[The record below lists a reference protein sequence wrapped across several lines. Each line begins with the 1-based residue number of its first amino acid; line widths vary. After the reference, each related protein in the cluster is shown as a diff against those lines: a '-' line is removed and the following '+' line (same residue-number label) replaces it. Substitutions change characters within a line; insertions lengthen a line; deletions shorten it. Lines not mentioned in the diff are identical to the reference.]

1 MGRSETDKGTRELV
15 QMKGKLEKRQQEI
28 LILQSLATEFAM
40 ARVKEDL
47 LAITRNQLRSL
58 LTFWELGVGT
68 INEDGCTMSP
78 FLFELDGMST
88 THPRYQEM
96 LYMKYPLADD
106 VCDRIFSSPEPV
118 MFYLREMAEK
128 GPLPEYFQVQLE
140 CGVSRILMA
149 RLCTGEKAIGFM
161 GMTLADERP
170 LSPDQLQLVKHISHL
185 MAIAVSNIL
194 ANEDIQRRQLERET
208 LLCLTTDIASARTAG
223 DLMTL
228 IRQKLK
234 NLLGYTNT
242 GLTSLDREKKICTSI
257 VLDPESTCIGHPDYK
272 KAITHAY
279 RLYDNLA
286 FEKALTTDKTVV
298 YSLKTLARQSGMPSY
313 VTVPYESGLKIMCIT
328 RLSHGDEVF
337 GFWFVYY
344 DNEAALDDGKLR
356 LIEGLSSQLSVA
368 LSNILANEDIQRRQ
382 QERETLLS
390 LSTDVASV
398 RTIEDLMV
406 TIRLKLKQ
414 LLGFTNT
421 GMTFADKQKMTCT
434 PVLADPNSTA
444 SGHPEYK
451 RAYAQ
456 VYSIYDG
463 LGFEQS
469 FASDKLVVFNLEKLA
484 KQGNMPLYVTIPYE
498 SGLKKM
504 CITRLCHRGE
514 ILGFWLIYYDDES
527 SLDDSRLRL
536 IEGLS
541 NQLSVALSNIIAN
554 DIITRSLLAV
564 KHQKQQLKEEKTYL
578 MEEIAKSNNSW
589 DLVGESRA
597 MQAIFKLVEQVA
609 EWDSTVLILGETG
622 TGKELIA
629 RAIHNN
635 SPRKNKMMV
644 KVNCAALPAL
654 LIESELFGHER
665 GSFTGAFERRIGKFE
680 LAHDGT
686 LFLDEIG
693 ELPLEL
699 QVKLLRALQE
709 REIERVGG
717 KTTIKI
723 NVRIVAATNRDLEK
737 EMMAGR
743 FRSDLYYRL
752 NIFPIQLP
760 PLRER
765 KEDIPFLTAHF
776 IKLHAKKIA
785 KRIEAVN
792 PSVLQELMKYS
803 WPGNIRELENLL
815 ERSVLLASGNTI
827 QKINLPSTKWD
838 KETRAENEWPVSL
851 QSLAENEKHHI
862 LSVLK
867 YCGEQVS
874 GKNGAAAILGIPP
887 STLISRMKR
896 LGIAKAHVD
905 RNKIVINS

>member
-1 MGRSETDKGTRELV
+1 MGHSETDKSNGELV
-15 QMKGKLEKRQQEI
+15 QMKGKLEKRQQET

-40 ARVKEDL
+40 ARAKDDL

-68 INEDGCTMSP
+68 INDDGYTMSP

-96 LYMKYPLADD
+96 LYIKYPLADG
-106 VCDRIFSSPEPV
+106 VCDRIVDSPEPV

-140 CGVSRILMA
+140 CGVSRILMT
-149 RLCTGEKAIGFM
+149 RLCTGEKAVGLM
-161 GMTLADERP
+161 GMTLADERS

-194 ANEDIQRRQLERET
+194 ANEE
-208 LLCLTTDIASARTAG
+208 
-223 DLMTL
+223 
-228 IRQKLK
+228 
-234 NLLGYTNT
+234 
-242 GLTSLDREKKICTSI
+242 
-257 VLDPESTCIGHPDYK
+257 
-272 KAITHAY
+272 
-279 RLYDNLA
+279 
-286 FEKALTTDKTVV
+286 
-298 YSLKTLARQSGMPSY
+298 
-313 VTVPYESGLKIMCIT
+313 
-328 RLSHGDEVF
+328 
-337 GFWFVYY
+337 
-344 DNEAALDDGKLR
+344 
-356 LIEGLSSQLSVA
+356 
-368 LSNILANEDIQRRQ
+368 IQRRQ

-398 RTIEDLMV
+398 RTIEDLMT

-434 PVLADPNSTA
+434 PVLADLNSTA
-444 SGHPEYK
+444 SGHPGYK
-451 RAYAQ
+451 RAYSH

-463 LGFEQS
+463 LGFEQA
-469 FASDKLVVFNLEKLA
+469 FASDKPVIFNLEDLA
-484 KQGNMPLYVTIPYE
+484 KQENMPLYVTIPYE

-504 CITRLCHRGE
+504 CITRLCHRGD
-514 ILGFWLIYYDDES
+514 ILGFWMIYYDNHS
-527 SLDDSRLRL
+527 ALDGSRLRL

-541 NQLSVALSNIIAN
+541 NQLSVALSNILAN
-554 DIITRSLLAV
+554 DIITCNLQAV

-693 ELPLEL
+693 DLPLEL

-717 KTTIKI
+717 KTTIKV

-752 NIFPIQLP
+752 NIFPIELP

-776 IKLHAKKIA
+776 VKLHAKKIA
-785 KRIEAVN
+785 RRIDAVN
-792 PSVLQELMKYS
+792 PSVMQDLMKYN

-815 ERSVLLASGNTI
+815 ERSVLLASGDTI
-827 QKINLPSTKWD
+827 QKINLPSTKSD
-838 KETRAENEWPVSL
+838 KETRSENELPVSL
-851 QSLAENEKHHI
+851 QSLADNEKHHI

-905 RNKIVINS
+905 RSKIVIYS

>member
-1 MGRSETDKGTRELV
+1 MGRSETDKNNGELV
-15 QMKGKLEKRQQEI
+15 QMKGKLEKRQEEI
-28 LILQSLATEFAM
+28 LILQRLATEFAM

-58 LTFWELGVGT
+58 FTFWELGVGT
-68 INEDGCTMSP
+68 INDDGYSMSP
-78 FLFELDGMST
+78 FLL
-88 THPRYQEM
+88 
-96 LYMKYPLADD
+96 
-106 VCDRIFSSPEPV
+106 
-118 MFYLREMAEK
+118 AEK

-140 CGVSRILMA
+140 CGVSRILMT
-149 RLCTGEKAIGFM
+149 RLCTGEKAVGFIE
-161 GMTLADERP
+161 MTLADERP
-170 LSPDQLQLVKHISHL
+170 PSPGQLQLVKHISHL

-194 ANEDIQRRQLERET
+194 ANEEI
-208 LLCLTTDIASARTAG
+208 
-223 DLMTL
+223 
-228 IRQKLK
+228 K
-234 NLLGYTNT
+234 
-242 GLTSLDREKKICTSI
+242 
-257 VLDPESTCIGHPDYK
+257 
-272 KAITHAY
+272 
-279 RLYDNLA
+279 
-286 FEKALTTDKTVV
+286 
-298 YSLKTLARQSGMPSY
+298 
-313 VTVPYESGLKIMCIT
+313 
-328 RLSHGDEVF
+328 
-337 GFWFVYY
+337 
-344 DNEAALDDGKLR
+344 
-356 LIEGLSSQLSVA
+356 
-368 LSNILANEDIQRRQ
+368 RRQ
-382 QERETLLS
+382 QEREILLS

-398 RTIEDLMV
+398 RTIEDLMT

-421 GMTFADKQKMTCT
+421 GMTFANKEKMTCT
-434 PVLADPNSTA
+434 PVLADPDSTA
-444 SGHPEYK
+444 SSHPEYI
-451 RAYAQ
+451 RSYSH

-463 LGFEQS
+463 LGFEQA
-469 FASDKLVVFNLEKLA
+469 FASDKPVIFNLEDLA
-484 KQGNMPLYVTIPYE
+484 KKENMPLYVTIPYE

-514 ILGFWLIYYDDES
+514 ILGFWMIYYDIES
-527 SLDDSRLRL
+527 FADDSRLRL

-541 NQLSVALSNIIAN
+541 DQLSVALSNILAN
-554 DIITRSLLAV
+554 DIVTRNLQAV

-609 EWDSTVLILGETG
+609 KWDSTVLILGETG

-680 LAHDGT
+680 LAQDGT

-717 KTTIKI
+717 KATIKI

-737 EMMAGR
+737 DMMAGR

-776 IKLHAKKIA
+776 IKLHAKKID
-785 KRIEAVN
+785 KRIEAVD
-792 PSVLQELMKYS
+792 PSVLQDLMKYN

-815 ERSVLLASGNTI
+815 ERSVLLASGDTI
-827 QKINLPSTKWD
+827 QKIHLPSTKWGA
-838 KETRAENEWPVSL
+838 ETQSENEWPVRL
-851 QSLAENEKHHI
+851 QSLADNEKYHI

>member
-1 MGRSETDKGTRELV
+1 MGRSETGKGIGELV
-15 QMKGKLEKRQQEI
+15 DMQEQLKTKQQEV

-58 LTFWELGVGT
+58 FTFWELGVGT
-68 INEDGCTMSP
+68 INDDGYTMSP

-88 THPRYQEM
+88 THPGYQEM
-96 LYMKYPLADD
+96 LYMKYPLADG
-106 VCDRIFSSPEPV
+106 VCDRIFDSPEPV

-140 CGVSRILMA
+140 CGVSRILMT
-149 RLCTGEKAIGFM
+149 RLCAGEKAVGLM
-161 GMTLADERP
+161 GMTLADEKP

-194 ANEDIQRRQLERET
+194 ANEDIQRRQLEREA
-208 LLCLTTDIASARTAG
+208 LLCLSTDIASARTAG
-223 DLMTL
+223 DLMTF

-242 GLTSLDREKKICTSI
+242 GLTSLDREKNICTSI
-257 VLDPESTCIGHPDYK
+257 VLDPESTCINHPDYK
-272 KAITHAY
+272 KAVTHEF
-279 RLYDNLA
+279 RLYDGLA
-286 FEKALTTDKTVV
+286 FEKALATGKPVV
-298 YSLKTLARQSGMPSY
+298 FSLKDLARQGGMPSY
-313 VTVPYESGLKIMCIT
+313 VTVPYESGLKIMCTT

-344 DNEAALDDGKLR
+344 DSEAALDDGKLR

-368 LSNILANEDIQRRQ
+368 LSNILAN
-382 QERETLLS
+382 
-390 LSTDVASV
+390 
-398 RTIEDLMV
+398 
-406 TIRLKLKQ
+406 
-414 LLGFTNT
+414 
-421 GMTFADKQKMTCT
+421 
-434 PVLADPNSTA
+434 
-444 SGHPEYK
+444 
-451 RAYAQ
+451 
-456 VYSIYDG
+456 
-463 LGFEQS
+463 
-469 FASDKLVVFNLEKLA
+469 
-484 KQGNMPLYVTIPYE
+484 
-498 SGLKKM
+498 
-504 CITRLCHRGE
+504 
-514 ILGFWLIYYDDES
+514 
-527 SLDDSRLRL
+527 
-536 IEGLS
+536 
-541 NQLSVALSNIIAN
+541 
-554 DIITRSLLAV
+554 DIITRNLQTV

-589 DLVGESRA
+589 DVVGESRA

-717 KTTIKI
+717 KTTIKV

-792 PSVLQELMKYS
+792 PSVLQELMKYN

-815 ERSVLLASGNTI
+815 ERSVLLATGNTI
-827 QKINLPSTKWD
+827 QKVHLPSTKW
-838 KETRAENEWPVSL
+838 ETGTQSENELPVRL
-851 QSLAENEKHHI
+851 QSLADNEKHHI

-896 LGIAKAHVD
+896 LGITKAHVD
-905 RNKIVINS
+905 RSKIVIYS